1 VEGARKPPEPP
12 PPIAVLR
19 RKACEVREGAVE
31 EEVEDELG
39 RERRE
44 ELVAIDREGEEE
56 EEEIEEEGVELDV
69 ELDVEEEDEEGGK

>member
-1 VEGARKPPEPP
+1 MEGARKPPVPP

-19 RKACEVREGAVE
+19 RKACEVWEGAVE

-44 ELVAIDREGEEE
+44 ELVAVDREGEE
-56 EEEIEEEGVELDV
+56 EEEIEEEGVELEV